1 MLGLLVAPR
10 MNSNEWDLAGPWPQY
25 AAPNEAEH
33 QSHVESGRSFAN
45 PNGLPSLI
53 TMLAQASNLAV
64 ALAAKHQQKTFRMH
78 KGTFL
83 RKRAEWQGPLAFE
96 LTQTQRTLV
105 NEPLQHDANFNVV
118 LFRLSKRYHGL
129 AQTQT
134 SKNVKHATPSVG
146 GHAREMSNSIVTNG
160 CGRGFVYCTLTRR

>member
-1 MLGLLVAPR
+1 

-83 RKRAEWQGPLAFE
+83 RKRAELQSPLAFE

-105 NEPLQHDANFNVV
+105 NEPCNMMPILMWSFSDSQKGTMAW
-118 LFRLSKRYHGL
+118 R
-129 AQTQT
+129 
-134 SKNVKHATPSVG
+134 KHRHPK
-146 GHAREMSNSIVTNG
+146 M
-160 CGRGFVYCTLTRR
+160 